1 MKYVYGPVPSR
12 RLGRSLGVDT
22 IPQKTC
28 NFSCVYCQLG
38 RTTTYINERR
48 DFFPRNDILQEI
60 KERINIIGK
69 DNIDYITFVGDG
81 EPTLCKSLGWLLEQ
95 VKSSFQIPIA
105 VITNGALLY
114 LEEVQNELCFAD
126 IVLPTLDAG
135 CPETFKKIN
144 RPHPTI
150 DFNKM
155 INGMIEFRKKYS
167 GQIWIEFMAVR
178 GINDNLEELN
188 KIVKYYEQIKP
199 DKVYINVPI
208 RPPAENWVK
217 VPTNEGLASIKQSFK
232 NVVEIN
238 MPEIGDFQVIDENIS
253 ELKKELSEIIKRHP
267 MRLDQLKNLLKS
279 KNIKAP
285 EKVISELE
293 ELGIIKQVNYDGKIF
308 FLSSKVKRAK
318 D

>member
-1 MKYVYGPVPSR
+1 M
-12 RLGRSLGVDT
+12 
-22 IPQKTC
+22 
-28 NFSCVYCQLG
+28 F
-38 RTTTYINERR
+38 
-48 DFFPRNDILQEI
+48 
-60 KERINIIGK
+60 
-69 DNIDYITFVGDG
+69 
-81 EPTLCKSLGWLLEQ
+81 
-95 VKSSFQIPIA
+95 
-105 VITNGALLY
+105 
-114 LEEVQNELCFAD
+114 
-126 IVLPTLDAG
+126 
-135 CPETFKKIN
+135 
-144 RPHPTI
+144 
-150 DFNKM
+150 
-155 INGMIEFRKKYS
+155 EFRKKYS